1 MKDSLKKQHPKEE
14 DRSFSFGW
22 DVELAPLFY
31 NREYQ
36 HEVENRSALIRNDNE
51 KCLSIVSDRYCPF
64 YNHRFEGIVN
74 SYLHVGSKSPHKQEF
89 NGGGR
94 LSVQLENN
102 SIGSEALTAQILTDK
117 GIKIDDQH
125 KGLITMINGHDKK
138 TPWLFGLTI
147 IRIVCQNT
155 FLLAMKDLNHSAI
168 FTGKHLPHWEVKWED
183 MKATVESASQTMQSF
198 MFDIEKL
205 SNETW
210 DPQRNTKFFEE
221 TFKVGGK
228 IHSKKFENLLWNFNI
243 HYNRYADQYG
253 SDNKYAVF
261 NAVTYM
267 VDHNASKKQKERG
280 WSEIGRGQDIKSRA
294 FKLLNS

>member
-1 MKDSLKKQHPKEE
+1 MQNSIKEQHPKEE
-14 DRSFSFGW
+14 DRNFSFGW

-36 HEVENRSALIRNDNE
+36 HEVPNRSALIRNDNE

-138 TPWLFGLTI
+138 TPWLFGLTVI
-147 IRIVCQNT
+147 TFFPKSKVFRASTIVA
-155 FLLAMKDLNHSAI
+155 LL
-168 FTGKHLPHWEVKWED
+168 
-183 MKATVESASQTMQSF
+183 
-198 MFDIEKL
+198 L
-205 SNETW
+205 S
-210 DPQRNTKFFEE
+210 P
-221 TFKVGGK
+221 
-228 IHSKKFENLLWNFNI
+228 
-243 HYNRYADQYG
+243 
-253 SDNKYAVF
+253 
-261 NAVTYM
+261 
-267 VDHNASKKQKERG
+267 
-280 WSEIGRGQDIKSRA
+280 
-294 FKLLNS
+294 LNS